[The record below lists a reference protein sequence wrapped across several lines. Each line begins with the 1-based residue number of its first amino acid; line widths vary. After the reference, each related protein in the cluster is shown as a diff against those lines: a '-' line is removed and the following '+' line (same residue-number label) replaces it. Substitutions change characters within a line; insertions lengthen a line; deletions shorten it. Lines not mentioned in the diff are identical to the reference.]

1 MEAKLQGLCRRESIA
16 REWVMG
22 GAFSKMGP
30 DQERHLERGK
40 GKERKGDRRQ
50 KKKCECPCIVQ
61 ASRSLA

>member
-40 GKERKGDRRQ
+40 GKERRQ
-50 KKKCECPCIVQ
+50 KTEKEMRMPMYR
-61 ASRSLA
+61 AGLAQPGLT